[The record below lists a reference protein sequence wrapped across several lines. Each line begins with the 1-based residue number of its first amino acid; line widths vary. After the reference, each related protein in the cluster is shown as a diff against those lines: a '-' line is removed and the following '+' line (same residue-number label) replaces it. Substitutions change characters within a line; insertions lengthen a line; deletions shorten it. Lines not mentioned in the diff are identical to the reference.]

1 MTRIVRS
8 LIAATGIALCATPAL
23 AREYRDEGPGYRGEG
38 PGYRGE
44 ERERRGEE
52 RREIRELEDVRDRFF
67 ARWNGSPWSRSR
79 FDSWYARRRS
89 EIRYRFAWLDG
100 ECWRY

>member
-23 AREYRDEGPGYRGEG
+23 AREYRDEGYRGEQREH
-38 PGYRGE
+38 RGE
-44 ERERRGEE
+44 DRLERARQEE
-52 RREIRELEDVRDRFF
+52 RREIRELEYARDRFY

-79 FDSWYARRRS
+79 FDAWYTRRRA
-89 EIRYRFAWLDG
+89 EIRQRFAWL
-100 ECWRY
+100 ERERWR